1 MATPNQIRAN
11 RANALSS
18 TGPKTP
24 EGKKV
29 CAQNSIRHGMLS
41 QTVVLE
47 GESQDRFIDLL
58 TSLQS
63 QLKPRSDAEAAI
75 VETMAIARWK
85 QMRIWGIQK
94 AGFDLEMA
102 RLNSSCNIPA
112 ARASIVFKN
121 LADNSRV
128 LDLQYRYETGYDR
141 QYCRAYAFFLKLR
154 AKPDTQLEDSDF
166 SQMSFS
172 FATATW
178 EPVPEPHE
186 PPTTE
191 NRPAPA
197 RERGGTPESG
207 DTIDDTNEVQEDN
220 PDKLPT
226 KSAPKPSP
234 IPIETIQTAAV
245 VPAKPVWRNGPN
257 SSPLRRPSQVKD
269 HSRKRAKTP
278 HTQCDIL

>member
-11 RANALSS
+11 RANALRA

-24 EGKKV
+24 AGKK
-29 CAQNSIRHGMLS
+29 ASSSNSTRHGMLS

-47 GESQDRFIDLL
+47 GESQSRFEDLVISL
-58 TSLQS
+58 TA
-63 QLKPRSDAEAAI
+63 QLKPRSDAEVAI

-112 ARASIVFKN
+112 TRASIVFKN

-141 QYCRAYAFFLKLR
+141 QFCPAYAFFLKLR
-154 AKPDTQLEDSDF
+154 AKPETQFEDSDF

-178 EPVPEPHE
+178 ESVPEQTQDQTQDETNHHE
-186 PPTTE
+186 TLAPPEVQDGE
-191 NRPAPA
+191 NACQENQNDAPGEIDPAPGKPA
-197 RERGGTPESG
+197 QNADLASAQYVLRNEPDFSEPSIHAQPDSTSNRRLEPLSG
-207 DTIDDTNEVQEDN
+207 
-220 PDKLPT
+220 K
-226 KSAPKPSP
+226 
-234 IPIETIQTAAV
+234 
-245 VPAKPVWRNGPN
+245 
-257 SSPLRRPSQVKD
+257 
-269 HSRKRAKTP
+269 KR
-278 HTQCDIL
+278 Q